1 MIEINPMPES
11 ALLANIEIIS
21 ATVEAIQE
29 IAPNDGNKMVE
40 YLAQITA
47 VQSMCS
53 ETQAS
58 IKYYLLRLQ
67 GEVLDAMLRSQIEGH
82 TTKSGEIVRLNIP
95 PTTAKMFAHTRCKDY
110 EYLYEKIERL
120 SRNVSHTI
128 DSVRTMISFAKSE
141 FTNSQYQK

>member
-1 MIEINPMPES
+1 MIEIKPLPES
-11 ALLANIEIIS
+11 ALLANIEVIS

-29 IAPNDGNKMVE
+29 IAPNDTNKMVE
-40 YLAQITA
+40 YLSQITS
-47 VQSMCS
+47 VQSLCS

-58 IKYYLLRLQ
+58 VKYYLLRLQ
-67 GEVLDAMLRSQIEGH
+67 GEVLDAMLRTQIEGY
-82 TTKSGEIVRLNIP
+82 KNKMGETIMLNIP

-141 FTNSQYQK
+141 LNNAQYQ